1 MYEAPTDRQPV
12 SAGYYRPTHD
22 HRSRSFLFSAIGG
35 VGRGFLRTVLGGGQG
50 FSGPIWEVLV
60 IRACFLKAESL

>member
-35 VGRGFLRTVLGGGQG
+35 VGRGFFANSFRRGQG
-50 FSGPIWEVLV
+50 FSGRIWEVLV
-60 IRACFLKAESL
+60 IQACFLKAESL